1 MLSISSQKSSGW
13 WWWGGGGGYVNFCIL
28 LLFFCVFFLF
38 QHRIST
44 IRQYDR
50 VMVFDSGFVLEFA
63 PPLELLADPHS
74 LFYSL
79 ANAGGDIGDTV
90 THKAS
95 AASSQNE

>member
-1 MLSISSQKSSGW
+1 MGW
-13 WWWGGGGGYVNFCIL
+13 GWGIRKL
-28 LLFFCVFFLF
+28 LYLTIVFFVVFLF